1 MLASTLDNA
10 KSHDIV
16 HGMKVGT
23 RSTTCCTKHS
33 FSMKDKDHNI
43 VMIAALKTTANGNKV
58 SAHDSRKGTGDEN
71 MKGWGMSAQTGTV
84 VQE

>member
-1 MLASTLDNA
+1 
-10 KSHDIV
+10 
-16 HGMKVGT
+16 
-23 RSTTCCTKHS
+23 
-33 FSMKDKDHNI
+33 MKDKDHNI